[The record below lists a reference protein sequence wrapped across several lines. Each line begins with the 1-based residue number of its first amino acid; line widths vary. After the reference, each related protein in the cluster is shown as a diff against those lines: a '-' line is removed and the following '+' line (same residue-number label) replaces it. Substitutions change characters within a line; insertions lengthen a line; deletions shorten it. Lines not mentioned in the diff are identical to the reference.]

1 MRPFPCTARL
11 PFVCEKRSSA
21 TDTCTAAAVSFAD
34 SIASPEGWKAY
45 QDRIGCKEK
54 ASGARKATR
63 DAAVEAYLK
72 ASAGTKAVE
81 ADVAKTLAAQTKA
94 ASDKKAAATALAAAK
109 KVVTE
114 GNAAVTKAEG
124 VLNAATTA
132 VTTANAAHL
141 VATGK
146 KTKHDANLATLKA
159 AALKAHKDFGTGVKA
174 LSDEIQK

>member
-1 MRPFPCTARL
+1 MGARL

-63 DAAVEAYLK
+63 DTAVEAYLK
-72 ASAGTKAVE
+72 AGEGTKAVE
-81 ADVAKTLAAQTKA
+81 ADVATTLAAQT
-94 ASDKKAAATALAAAK
+94 
-109 KVVTE
+109 
-114 GNAAVTKAEG
+114 
-124 VLNAATTA
+124 
-132 VTTANAAHL
+132 NAAHL

>member
-1 MRPFPCTARL
+1 MGARL

-54 ASGARKATR
+54 ASGARKA
-63 DAAVEAYLK
+63 
-72 ASAGTKAVE
+72 
-81 ADVAKTLAAQTKA
+81 
-94 ASDKKAAATALAAAK
+94 
-109 KVVTE
+109 
-114 GNAAVTKAEG
+114 
-124 VLNAATTA
+124 